1 MKGLDYHKYH
11 GYRVVALEHNMIKC
25 VLRMTTQSVLNNMD
39 LREAGR
45 KVRQF
50 EP

>member
-1 MKGLDYHKYH
+1 MKGLEYHKYH
-11 GYRVVALEHNMIKC
+11 GYRMVALEHNVIKC
-25 VLRMTTQSVLNNMD
+25 VLRMTTQSVLNMD